1 MSSEDKSWVFDSLVG
16 FLKGPLWNGPI
27 NSFVEQKSIFF
38 EAEESTTEEHAKIH
52 NEYKNLVD
60 YMLGTYMEE
69 MGITPA
75 EFENAC
81 SEPTGE
87 IEAKLHQTLF
97 EQIWAANDMS
107 IFKQMMAEKNL
118 DLQLQALEMIHN
130 RFGVTPQSYVLNFSP
145 KKERPERVLEK
156 QVLGLTLE
164 HDTDPSENSTRL
176 RSKNENGS
184 AAMNVAPR
192 ESGIARTS
200 GEGKSRKVPHIPTT
214 ASKSKSKGSE
224 DAGDPSESRLAE
236 ERLQKRKEY
245 LQAQRDKL
253 MEMRKREKEKTAKG
267 TRASGSEEIPHSTTE
282 ITDSDV
288 TGNSDIN
295 PKTLQIRKAL
305 AKRLKEEVIKKPL
318 DDITYALIEIM
329 LALLLSPSA
338 NCEF

>member
-38 EAEESTTEEHAKIH
+38 ESGENTTEEHSKIH

-81 SEPTGE
+81 CEPTGE

-97 EQIWAANDMS
+97 EQIWAANDMD
-107 IFKQMMAEKNL
+107 IFQQMMAEKNL

-145 KKERPERVLEK
+145 KRDKCESVLEK
-156 QVLGLTLE
+156 QVVKLSLE
-164 HDTDPSENSTRL
+164 HETKTNDMPSPRL
-176 RSKNENGS
+176 SSCNENTMGIKKVDKEENEAS
-184 AAMNVAPR
+184 LAA
-192 ESGIARTS
+192 G
-200 GEGKSRKVPHIPTT
+200 GKTRKTTYVPTA
-214 ASKSKSKGSE
+214 ASKSKTVEPEKMGPQPDS
-224 DAGDPSESRLAE
+224 LLMAE
-236 ERLQKRKEY
+236 EKLQKRKEY
-245 LQAQRDKL
+245 LKSQRDKL
-253 MEMRKREKEKTAKG
+253 VQLKKREEELTMSNTNAG
-267 TRASGSEEIPHSTTE
+267 AVGEIPQSGAAAETSHS
-282 ITDSDV
+282 V
-288 TGNSDIN
+288 NVGNGDIN

-305 AKRLKEEVIKKPL
+305 AKRLKEEVIKKPQSS
-318 DDITYALIEIM
+318 TE
-329 LALLLSPSA
+329 
-338 NCEF
+338 

>member
-1 MSSEDKSWVFDSLVG
+1 M
-16 FLKGPLWNGPI
+16 NI
-27 NSFVEQKSIFF
+27 SIVF

-200 GEGKSRKVPHIPTT
+200 GEGKSRKVPHIPSYCTTGLSIPIGIFYKYVSMLIIAT